1 MAKYEYETYT
11 EWYDSNYRTITKVFD
26 MEKVDTAWSG
36 CHWDNPA
43 IIKAE
48 VVDGEVMSDE
58 MSDFINILGATR
70 IEEDEDGAY

>member
-1 MAKYEYETYT
+1 MRYEFESYT
-11 EWYDSNYRTITKVFD
+11 ENYGGKYTTITKVFD

-48 VVDGEVMSDE
+48 AVEGETWSDE
-58 MSDFINILGATR
+58 MSAFINEVGATD
-70 IEEDEDGAY
+70 IEEAYDD

>member
-1 MAKYEYETYT
+1 MKYETYT
-11 EWYDSNYRTITKVFD
+11 EWYDGNYRTITKVFD
-26 MEKVDTAWSG
+26 MGKVDASWSG

-70 IEEDEDGAY
+70 IEEEADE

>member
-1 MAKYEYETYT
+1 MDKYYETYT
-11 EWYDSNYRTITKVFD
+11 EWYDGNYHTITKVFD
-26 MEKVDTAWSG
+26 MEKVDASWSG

-48 VVDGEVMSDE
+48 VVEGEVMSDE

-70 IEEDEDGAY
+70 IEEADDDE

>member
-11 EWYDSNYRTITKVFD
+11 EWCDNCYHTITKVFD

-48 VVDGEVMSDE
+48 VVDGDIMSGE
-58 MSDFINILGATR
+58 MLDFIKSVGATD
-70 IEEDEDGAY
+70 IEEVDDDE

>member
-1 MAKYEYETYT
+1 MVKMIEYESYT
-11 EWYDSNYRTITKVFD
+11 EYCGGKYATTTKVFD
-26 MEKVDTAWSG
+26 WDKVDTSWSG

-70 IEEDEDGAY
+70 IEEEADD

>member
-48 VVDGEVMSDE
+48 VVDGEMMSDE
-58 MSDFINILGATR
+58 MSDFIHEVGATDM
-70 IEEDEDGAY
+70 EEADDDE

>member
-1 MAKYEYETYT
+1 MFEYESYT
-11 EWYDSNYRTITKVFD
+11 EYCGGKYTTTTKVFNWD
-26 MEKVDTAWSG
+26 KVDTSWSG

-58 MSDFINILGATR
+58 MADFIKSIGA
-70 IEEDEDGAY
+70 IEEANDD

>member
-1 MAKYEYETYT
+1 MRYEFESYT
-11 EWYDSNYRTITKVFD
+11 ENYGGKYTTITKVFD
-26 MEKVDTAWSG
+26 WDKVNASWSG

-58 MSDFINILGATR
+58 MSDFIKSVGA
-70 IEEDEDGAY
+70 IEEEAYDD

>member
-11 EWYDSNYRTITKVFD
+11 EWHDSNYRTITKVFD

-48 VVDGEVMSDE
+48 VVNGEIMSEE
-58 MSDFINILGATR
+58 MLNFIHEIGATE
-70 IEEDEDGAY
+70 IVSNE

>member
-1 MAKYEYETYT
+1 MRYEFESYT
-11 EWYDSNYRTITKVFD
+11 ENYGGKYTTITKVFD
-26 MEKVDTAWSG
+26 WDKVNASWSG

-58 MSDFINILGATR
+58 MSDFIKSVGA
-70 IEEDEDGAY
+70 IEEADDD

>member
-1 MAKYEYETYT
+1 MVKMIEYESYT
-11 EWYDSNYRTITKVFD
+11 EYCGGKYTTTTKVFD
-26 MEKVDTAWSG
+26 WDKVDASWSG

-48 VVDGEVMSDE
+48 TVEGETWSDE

-70 IEEDEDGAY
+70 IEEEADD